1 MSSEHLASAKNHL
14 KGDLGGSW
22 NILDGASGQ
31 YTDLGI
37 ARRFGGAVAAYSLRD
52 IGAMNGPVV
61 NVRRS
66 GDDANQDFSANQ
78 VSSGALAAWVD
89 AGGGDKDGFVEIWYD
104 QSGNGNDISQT
115 SADADQ
121 PQIVDNGVVITDG
134 GNPAIKFNAS
144 EFLDVSS
151 GEVDS
156 AAQFL
161 VVNVTDTASGSRTI
175 IGRKSDTEAFFRITG
190 GDDENYKCNGT
201 SNTFGLDIQEGSTV
215 IFSIDRDGSN
225 NTKLFEDNAQSGV
238 TKTNVTGDFSFQRL
252 GARNAALDPFI
263 GTMSEILMFSGDYS
277 ADRETITLELNAY
290 YGAF

>member
-1 MSSEHLASAKNHL
+1 MSSNQLGSGVSVLN
-14 KGDLGGSW
+14 GNLGGSFD
-22 NILDGASGQ
+22 ILSGSAGENPR
-31 YTDLGI
+31 LGI
-37 ARRFGGAVAAYSLRD
+37 GRRYGGAVAAYSLRD
-52 IGAMNGPVV
+52 IGAEGGRVV

-104 QSGNGNDISQT
+104 QSGNGNNISQT

-121 PQIVDNGVVITDG
+121 PQIVDNGAVITDG

-151 GEVDS
+151 GEIDS
-156 AAQFL
+156 SAQFL

-175 IGRKSDTEAFFRITG
+175 MGRKSDTEAFFRITG
-190 GDDENYKCNGT
+190 NDDENYKCDGVA
-201 SNTFGLDIQEGSTV
+201 NTFGLDIKEGSTV
-215 IFSIDRDGSN
+215 IFSVDRDGSN
-225 NTKLFEDNAQSGV
+225 NTKMFEDNTQTGV

-252 GARNAALDPFI
+252 GARNNAVDPFI